1 MNARRNHLKMKKSF
15 IVVFISLIFHT
26 NVIADS
32 NVIGLSQAYKMALAH
47 EAKLKSIG
55 YQVGAKEEDVKQTES
70 QLYPQIFS
78 TLNNVNR
85 NYKEPTAKSNVRE
98 GYNSASISA
107 SQAIYHPEI
116 LTQIDSAKLQVDAAR
131 VSLNKEEQDLAYKVA
146 DAYISMLKYKNGI
159 SVAESYVKTSQV
171 KYQQISEK
179 LDLQLSNKMDLY
191 ESRLAYEQ
199 AKIILHKQEQLFLL
213 SKLKLK
219 NLIGVDIEDT
229 PIIDFDVINTES
241 LIPFTKKQDLTDNP
255 DIKMGRITTDIYQK
269 EVQTAKFGHYPKLD
283 LVVSHTKYSSN
294 DKTVDYEYDSKIMV
308 EFKIPLYQGGKVEA
322 QVQKNQFLLNSARES
337 LIDQERSVKE
347 KYDELL
353 LNYEASKETIVMQRE
368 AKNSAELYL
377 HAIQKGYDHGLK
389 SLIDLEDAKTK
400 LYESKFK
407 LIDAVYTMID
417 SYIGILGLTGRL
429 EMRDIENLNRLLFTN
444 N

>member
-1 MNARRNHLKMKKSF
+1 MQKFVIGVFLYFIFCLDAIAGNA
-15 IVVFISLIFHT
+15 
-26 NVIADS
+26 
-32 NVIGLSQAYKMALAH
+32 VIGLSQAYKMALEH

-55 YQVGAKEEDVKQTES
+55 YQVEAKEQDVKQAES

-78 TLNNVNR
+78 TIDNVNR
-85 NYKEPTAKSNVRE
+85 DYKETTAKKSIRE

-107 SQAIYHPEI
+107 SQVIYHPEI

-131 VSLNKEEQDLAYKVA
+131 VAFSKEEQDLAYKVA
-146 DAYISMLKYKNGI
+146 DAYVSILKYQNGV

-171 KYQQISEK
+171 KYQQIAEK
-179 LDLQLSNKMDLY
+179 LNLQLSNKMDLY
-191 ESRLAYEQ
+191 ESKLAYEQ
-199 AKIILHKQEQLFLL
+199 SKIILHKQEQLLLL

-219 NLIGVDIEDT
+219 NLIGIEIQEM
-229 PIIDFDVINTES
+229 PVIDFDTINIEE
-241 LIPFTKKQDLTDNP
+241 LIQFTKKQNLTDNP
-255 DIKMGRITTDIYQK
+255 DLKMARINTEVYQK
-269 EVQTAKFGHYPKLD
+269 EIQSAKYGHYPKLD
-283 LVVSHTKYSSN
+283 LVATHTKYDTN
-294 DKTVDYEYDSKIMV
+294 DLTVDYEHDSKVML
-308 EFKIPLYQGGKVEA
+308 EFKIPIFQGGKIDA
-322 QVQKNQFLLNSARES
+322 QVQKNQLMLNAARES
-337 LIDQERSVKE
+337 LIDQERAIKE

-353 LNYEASKETIVMQRE
+353 LNYEAAKETIMMQRD

-429 EMRDIENLNRLLFTN
+429 EIRDIEALNRLLFAN
-444 N
+444 NYKN